1 MAPIFGS
8 LKLYGETDIQTVREK
23 SLNLTAYLMYLIDE
37 KLTKYGFSVGN
48 PRDDAKRGG
57 HVGAGARRCHPHQ
70 RGHQAQR
77 HRARL
82 PLPQRHPPAPIAFY
96 TSYEDI
102 YEMVERII
110 RIMETR
116 EYEKYENKIGSIA

>member
-57 HVGAGARRCHPHQ
+57 HVALEHDDAIRINEAIKHNGIVPDFRFPNVI
-70 RGHQAQR
+70 
-77 HRARL
+77 RL
-82 PLPQRHPPAPIAFY
+82 APIAFY

-116 EYEKYENKIGSIA
+116 EYEQYENKIGSIA

>member
-1 MAPIFGS
+1 MPDFRFPNVI
-8 LKLYGETDIQTVREK
+8 
-23 SLNLTAYLMYLIDE
+23 
-37 KLTKYGFSVGN
+37 
-48 PRDDAKRGG
+48 
-57 HVGAGARRCHPHQ
+57 
-70 RGHQAQR
+70 
-77 HRARL
+77 RL
-82 PLPQRHPPAPIAFY
+82 APIAFY